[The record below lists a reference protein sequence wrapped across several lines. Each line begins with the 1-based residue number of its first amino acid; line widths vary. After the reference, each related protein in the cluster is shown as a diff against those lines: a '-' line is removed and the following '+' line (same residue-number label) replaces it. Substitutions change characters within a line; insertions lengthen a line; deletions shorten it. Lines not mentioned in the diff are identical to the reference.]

1 MIFTS
6 RLKRGNIMA
15 PFVVLMNAFYSDFDN
30 SERVDF
36 VLKLIKMIIWNWN
49 LLLFCKE
56 TRMVIPLFYLHF
68 LLAMATQKIYI
79 KEKIWIVEV
88 VFF

>member
-1 MIFTS
+1 
-6 RLKRGNIMA
+6 
-15 PFVVLMNAFYSDFDN
+15 
-30 SERVDF
+30 
-36 VLKLIKMIIWNWN
+36 
-49 LLLFCKE
+49 
-56 TRMVIPLFYLHF
+56 MVIPLFYLHF